1 MKIRLQSFC
10 YKKERDRMKIGITY
24 DLREDYGIDRY
35 DKVFADFCH
44 PDEIEYMAEGI
55 RKNGHTPVMIGNM
68 YHLNELLKN
77 GKFDCDLV
85 LVCDEGISS
94 RNREAIVPA
103 ILELNKIPYIGSDAY
118 CMGLSQNKYHTKLV
132 AEALGIRCPK
142 GIYMPFEVVDEHF
155 YEKMENAMKKEL
167 LQYPL
172 VVKPNEEGYSMGVF
186 LVNNRQELLDA
197 ITYNFENYKE
207 GILIEEYI
215 KGKELYAPLI
225 GSGNE
230 AYMLGIGICRYEDGS
245 DIDIF
250 SLEDK
255 CFREIRD
262 EIPELSPEV
271 VETIRTASLSLYRHM
286 GCVDFGRCDYKLTE
300 DNIPVLIE
308 INPRPGLTEGGP
320 YENCARACGKTY
332 EEVLGEIIESARKRY
347 QL

>member
-1 MKIRLQSFC
+1 
-10 YKKERDRMKIGITY
+10 MKIGLTY

-55 RKNGHTPVMIGNM
+55 RKNGHIPVMIGNM
-68 YHLNELLKN
+68 YHLNDLIKS

-103 ILELNKIPYIGSDAY
+103 LLELNHIPYVGSDAY

-132 AEALGIRCPK
+132 TEALGIRCPK
-142 GIYMPFEVVDEHF
+142 GIYVPFAKLNESA
-155 YEKMENAMKKEL
+155 YEKMETDMKEL
-167 LQYPL
+167 GLDYPF

-186 LVNNRQELLDA
+186 LVHDRKELADA
-197 ITYNFENYKE
+197 VVYNFEHYKE
-207 GILIEEYI
+207 GVLVEEYI
-215 KGKELYAPLI
+215 KGKELYAPII
-225 GSGNE
+225 GSGEE
-230 AYMLGIGICRYEDGS
+230 AYMLGVGISRYEDGS

-255 CFREIRD
+255 CFAVIRD
-262 EIPELSPEV
+262 EIAELTPEV
-271 VETIRTASLSLYRHM
+271 MERIRQDSLALYRHM

-300 DNIPVLIE
+300 ENEPVLIE
-308 INPRPGLTEGGP
+308 INPRPGLTQNGP

-332 EEVLGEIIESARKRY
+332 AQVLGEIIDSAKRRY

>member
-1 MKIRLQSFC
+1 
-10 YKKERDRMKIGITY
+10 MKIGITY

-68 YHLNELLKN
+68 YHLNDLIKS

-103 ILELNKIPYIGSDAY
+103 LLELNHIPYIGSDAY

-132 AEALGIRCPK
+132 ARALGIRCPK
-142 GIYMPFEVVDEHF
+142 EIYVPFEEQNETF
-155 YEKMENAMKKEL
+155 YKKIEADMITAEL
-167 LQYPL
+167 NYPL
-172 VVKPNEEGYSMGVF
+172 IIKPNEEGYSMGVF
-186 LVNNRQELLDA
+186 LVNNRQELIEA
-197 ITYNFENYKE
+197 IDYNFKNYHE
-207 GILIEEYI
+207 SVLIEEYI
-215 KGKELYAPLI
+215 KGKELYAPII
-225 GSGNE
+225 GSGEE
-230 AYMLGIGICRYEDGS
+230 AYMLGVGICRYEDGS

-255 CFREIRD
+255 CFREIKD
-262 EIPELSPEV
+262 EIPDLPLEV
-271 VETIRTASLSLYRHM
+271 IEKIRQDSLTLYNHM

-332 EEVLGEIIESARKRY
+332 ANVLGEIIDSARKRY

>member
-1 MKIRLQSFC
+1 
-10 YKKERDRMKIGITY
+10 MKIGLTY

-68 YHLNELLKN
+68 YHLNDLIKS

-85 LVCDEGISS
+85 LVCDEGIRS

-103 ILELNKIPYIGSDAY
+103 LLELNHIPYIGSDAY

-132 AEALGIRCPK
+132 TEALGIRCPK
-142 GIYMPFEVVDEHF
+142 GIYVPFG
-155 YEKMENAMKKEL
+155 EL
-167 LQYPL
+167 NDVLYGKIETKLRETELTYPL

-186 LVNNRQELLDA
+186 LVHDRNELVDA
-197 ITYNFENYKE
+197 VVYNFTNYKE
-207 GILIEEYI
+207 GILVEEFI
-215 KGKELYAPLI
+215 KGKELYAPII
-225 GSGNE
+225 GTADE
-230 AYMLGIGICRYEDGS
+230 AYMLGIGISRYEDGS

-255 CFREIRD
+255 CFRTIRD
-262 EIPELSPEV
+262 EIPELTPEV
-271 VETIRTASLSLYRHM
+271 VEKIRQDSLTLYRHM

-300 DNIPVLIE
+300 DNIPILIE
-308 INPRPGLTEGGP
+308 INPRPGLTKDGP
-320 YENCARACGKTY
+320 YENCARECGKTY
-332 EEVLGEIIESARKRY
+332 AEVLGEIIDSARKRY